1 MNFPKYFTTFVE
13 LTIFKFFQPIIGLFS
28 YSVLHYVDSKVGGL
42 QPFTN
47 SSSVDNI
54 EKQIANPDTSQNS
67 KSYTGLS
74 EETIPIND
82 CVGRQVRDNDEKP
95 VTGHNSK
102 CKANDN
108 GRVIHKEPVSSSFDV
123 LVRGYQSR

>member
-1 MNFPKYFTTFVE
+1 M
-13 LTIFKFFQPIIGLFS
+13 
-28 YSVLHYVDSKVGGL
+28 
-42 QPFTN
+42 
-47 SSSVDNI
+47 DNI

-82 CVGRQVRDNDEKP
+82 CVARQVRDNDEKP

-123 LVRGYQSR
+123 LVRSYQSRQPSKSEQTNANWKQIIDFKI